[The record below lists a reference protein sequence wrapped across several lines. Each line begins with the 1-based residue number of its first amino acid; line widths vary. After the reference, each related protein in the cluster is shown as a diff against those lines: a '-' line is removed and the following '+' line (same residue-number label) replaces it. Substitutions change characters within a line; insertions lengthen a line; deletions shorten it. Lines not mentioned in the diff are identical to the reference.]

1 MDRTATDTYKEGQM
15 SGPVVRGVAAM
26 AVSALA
32 ACTSSKT
39 EVLPPTVNVSI
50 GQQLIDLKKAKD
62 SGALS
67 QKEYD
72 QQVRRL
78 IDSVQ

>member
-1 MDRTATDTYKEGQM
+1 MTRITL
-15 SGPVVRGVAAM
+15 PAM
-26 AVSALA
+26 ALCAAALFSA
-32 ACTSSKT
+32 CSSTNT

-67 QKEYD
+67 EKEY
-72 QQVRRL
+72 QAQVSKV
-78 IDSVQ
+78 IDSVK